1 MTVTKIVITGGPCAG
16 KTEALAHVKQHFT
29 ALGYTVLCVAETA
42 TELISGGIAPWTCG
56 SHPIY
61 QNFLLQLQL
70 EKERIFDDAAAT
82 LNAEHVLIF
91 FDRGALDGKAY
102 MTDADFTAMV
112 TALGTTEDAL
122 ISRYDAVFH
131 LTSAAKGGCYT
142 LENNAARTETA
153 AEAARVDDRTLQ
165 VWEKHPHRTV
175 IPCTA
180 DPAQKMERLTAA
192 IEAFLK
198 KENNNEALS

>member
-42 TELISGGIAPWTCG
+42 TELISGGVAPWSCG
-56 SHPIY
+56 SHPTY

-70 EKERIFDDAAAT
+70 EKERIFTKAAAT
-82 LNAEHVLIF
+82 MSAKDVLIF

-102 MTDADFTAMV
+102 MTDADYSAMV
-112 TALGTTEDAL
+112 TALGTTEKAL
-122 ISRYDAVFH
+122 LARYDAVFH
-131 LTSAAKGGCYT
+131 LTTAAKGKGYT

-153 AEAARVDDRTLQ
+153 TEAAMVDDRTLS
-165 VWEKHPHRTV
+165 VWENHPHRAV

-180 DPAQKMERLTAA
+180 DIAQKLDQLTAA
-192 IEAFLK
+192 ITAFLK
-198 KENNNEALS
+198 KEN